1 MNKGKIIIRSSQ
13 IVKIAIVFFLI
24 FLLVLQSGCTSAK
37 NKTSSPSSPKK
48 EVEKKS
54 TVHDI
59 TKDEVYDKY
68 IEASDFIRRN
78 FLYQNDVDHDD
89 GFKDSDGREFYRYT
103 GDEFKSLED
112 VKAKLREYFTSDVV
126 KEYETGVY
134 KDRYIEKDGKL
145 YSRYPGGIGFM
156 GQINIDVERDGNN
169 KFSIYHVYYPAG
181 THPDD
186 VEWHAGFPKLDY
198 VSEGKSKKSLVH
210 CVRTKDG
217 WKFDNV
223 ADQGVTGRIKKEFA
237 QYDEKDKEPYKD
249 ILSEFEGYLAD
260 PDTVPENDY
269 RLQRVKKYLLSD
281 IYFGMLSY
289 SLTDINDD
297 GINELIFQQTHYGGE
312 ADGCF
317 IIAMYTLVS
326 GKPELVCTSTT
337 DHDERYSIMEGGI
350 IHFFSGGGIDSL
362 SKLKPNSKDF
372 EIIDI
377 AYRFKGESLQDIGE
391 FQTFKCRP
399 VGL

>member
-1 MNKGKIIIRSSQ
+1 M
-13 IVKIAIVFFLI
+13 
-24 FLLVLQSGCTSAK
+24 
-37 NKTSSPSSPKK
+37 
-48 EVEKKS
+48 
-54 TVHDI
+54 
-59 TKDEVYDKY
+59 
-68 IEASDFIRRN
+68 
-78 FLYQNDVDHDD
+78 
-89 GFKDSDGREFYRYT
+89 
-103 GDEFKSLED
+103 
-112 VKAKLREYFTSDVV
+112 

-249 ILSEFEGYLAD
+249 ILSEFEGYVDD
-260 PDTVPENDY
+260 PESIPETDWHMKNIKNS
-269 RLQRVKKYLLSD
+269 LTSD
-281 IYFGMLSY
+281 SFLSY
-289 SLTDINDD
+289 SLKDINDD

-337 DHDERYSIMEGGI
+337 DHDERYSIMEGGL
-350 IHFFSGGGIDSL
+350 IHYFSASDIEAL
-362 SKLKPNSKDF
+362 YKLKPNSKEF
-372 EIIDI
+372 ETIDI
-377 AYRFKGESLQDIGE
+377 AHRFEGESLQEIGALGE

-399 VGL
+399 IGL